1 MDPVDPLSSPDRDRA
16 PAPMVVAASIGAVQ
30 GLVLLLLAG
39 AELANLS
46 TERLAL
52 GTTTSAFF
60 ALFGL
65 LLLACSWALTR
76 TATWARG
83 PLLLAQLIGLGLAW
97 SFRGTWAVVV
107 VLALSSGIAIA
118 GLVHPETMRALGDEP
133 HA

>member
-1 MDPVDPLSSPDRDRA
+1 
-16 PAPMVVAASIGAVQ
+16 MVVAASIGAVQ

-133 HA
+133 HP